1 MFSRTDF
8 LLDRGNAHDREN
20 ALRRVNALGRANELG
35 RANVL
40 ECADV
45 LSIEFFMVCAAGRHA
60 GAAACASLRGQ
71 VTLIDPVLR

>member
-45 LSIEFFMVCAAGRHA
+45 LSIEFLMVCAQRVAMLARLLALHSA
-60 GAAACASLRGQ
+60 VR
-71 VTLIDPVLR
+71 